1 MALLVSE
8 MASQGATGGSQA
20 QQPQEKLQAV
30 KALEELAS
38 RLKNILGSLVGAI
51 AVDKKSMAINIE
63 VERSKLLDV
72 AKILRELGFEH
83 IKSLTGVDHPEAG
96 IIELV
101 IHVGSYR
108 KGLRRFMVILKSK
121 LDRKDPRAP
130 TLVNIWPGSE
140 FQEREAWEMFGIV
153 FEGHPDL
160 RRLLLPEEFE
170 GLWPGRKDFA
180 IVTRKAGEVEEP
192 WK

>member
-1 MALLVSE
+1 MVLLVLE
-8 MASQGATGGSQA
+8 MASQSATGPQTQQSQ
-20 QQPQEKLQAV
+20 ERLQAI

-38 RLKNILGSLVGAI
+38 RLKNILGSLAGSI
-51 AVDKKSMAINIE
+51 TVDKKSMAINIE
-63 VERSKLLDV
+63 VDKSKLLDA
-72 AKILRELGFEH
+72 AKILRDLGFEH
-83 IKSLTGVDHPEAG
+83 VKSLTGVDHMELG

-108 KGLRRFMVILKSK
+108 KGLRRFIVILRTK

-130 TLVNIWPGSE
+130 TLINIWPSSE

-170 GLWPGRKDFA
+170 GLWPGRRDFA

>member
-1 MALLVSE
+1 MLVLE
-8 MASQGATGGSQA
+8 MASQSATGPQT
-20 QQPQEKLQAV
+20 QQSQEKLQTI

-38 RLKNILGSLVGAI
+38 RLKNILGSLAGSI
-51 AVDKKSMAINIE
+51 TVDKKSMAINIE
-63 VERSKLLDV
+63 VDKSKLLDV
-72 AKILRELGFEH
+72 AKILRGLGFEH
-83 IKSLTGVDHPEAG
+83 VKSLTGVDHMELG

-108 KGLRRFMVILKSK
+108 KGLRRFMVILRTK

-130 TLVNIWPGSE
+130 TLVNIWPSSE

-170 GLWPGRKDFA
+170 GLWPGRRDFA

>member
-1 MALLVSE
+1 MAL
-8 MASQGATGGSQA
+8 QGAAGSQSA
-20 QQPQEKLQAV
+20 QPQERLQAAR
-30 KALEELAS
+30 ALEELAS
-38 RLKNILGSLVGAI
+38 RLKTILGGIVGGI
-51 AVDKKSMAINIE
+51 SVDKRSMAINIE
-63 VERSKLLDV
+63 VDRSRLLNA
-72 AKILRELGFEH
+72 AKILDSIGFDH
-83 IKSLTGVDHPEAG
+83 VKSLTGVDHPDRG
-96 IIELV
+96 VIELV

-108 KGLRRFMVILKSK
+108 KGLRRFMIILRSK

-130 TLVNIWPGSE
+130 TFTAIWPSSE
-140 FQEREAWEMFGIV
+140 FQEREAWEMFGII

-180 IVTRKAGEVEEP
+180 IVSRKAGEVEEP

>member
-1 MALLVSE
+1 
-8 MASQGATGGSQA
+8 MASQSAGPQTPQA
-20 QQPQEKLQAV
+20 QERLQAAR
-30 KALEELAS
+30 ALEELAS
-38 RLKNILGSLVGAI
+38 RLKNILGDLVGGVSI
-51 AVDKKSMAINIE
+51 DKKSMSVNIE
-63 VERSKLLDV
+63 VDRSRLLDV

-83 IKSLTGVDHPEAG
+83 VKSLTGVDYPDRG
-96 IIELV
+96 VIELV

-108 KGLRRFMVILKSK
+108 RGLRRFMIVLRSK

-130 TLVNIWPGSE
+130 TLINIWPGTE

-170 GLWPGRKDFA
+170 GLWPGRRDFN